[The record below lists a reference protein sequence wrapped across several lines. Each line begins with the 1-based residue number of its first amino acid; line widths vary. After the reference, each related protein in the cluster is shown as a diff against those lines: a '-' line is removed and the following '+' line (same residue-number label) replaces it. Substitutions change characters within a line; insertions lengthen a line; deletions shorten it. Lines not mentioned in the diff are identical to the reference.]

1 VLGTELR
8 RATGAAAPA
17 AARPQPQEVSIVSVA
32 VAHQASSPAKTVAL
46 QQAAREAKS
55 RGTELAVLHVVEN
68 LDLDV
73 EEAYRSSLTD
83 EIEAALKA
91 VEATGV
97 VWRLHLDT
105 AREDVAETIMN
116 LTKTV
121 RADLLVIGARRRSP
135 LGKFLLGSVTQ
146 TLILESDLP
155 VLVVK
160 SAA

>member
-1 VLGTELR
+1 M
-8 RATGAAAPA
+8 
-17 AARPQPQEVSIVSVA
+17 
-32 VAHQASSPAKTVAL
+32 
-46 QQAAREAKS
+46 
-55 RGTELAVLHVVEN
+55 VEN

-83 EIEAALKA
+83 EIQAALA
-91 VEATGV
+91 AMDASEVA
-97 VWRLHLDT
+97 WHLHLDT

-121 RADLLVIGARRRSP
+121 GADLLVIGARRRSP

>member
-1 VLGTELR
+1 VASR
-8 RATGAAAPA
+8 RSLPV
-17 AARPQPQEVSIVSVA
+17 PLHQEVPIVSVA
-32 VAHQASSPAKTVAL
+32 VAHQASSSAKTVAL
-46 QQAAREAKS
+46 QHGAREAKS

-73 EEAYRSSLTD
+73 EEAYRSSLTG
-83 EIEAALKA
+83 EIEAALAA
-91 VEATGV
+91 VDAAEV

-121 RADLLVIGARRRSP
+121 GADLLVIGARRRSP

-160 SAA
+160 SAP

>member
-1 VLGTELR
+1 M
-8 RATGAAAPA
+8 
-17 AARPQPQEVSIVSVA
+17 SVA

-46 QQAAREAKS
+46 QHGAREAKS

-83 EIEAALKA
+83 EIEAALA
-91 VEATGV
+91 AEGAAEV

-105 AREDVAETIMN
+105 ARGDDVAETIMN

-121 RADLLVIGARRRSP
+121 GADLLVIGARRRSP